1 MLRLVKLVKVWS
13 LVRRNEGFCRFL
25 DFADVFVEFV
35 LEFVYILY
43 IYVTDQSQEGWIW
56 PEILSSRSIKSAKK
70 KRTRLKS
77 SHLDR
82 KSLVNTEFIM

>member
-35 LEFVYILY
+35 LEFVVDFSKLY
-43 IYVTDQSQEGWIW
+43 VVYHVE
-56 PEILSSRSIKSAKK
+56 KVCFK
-70 KRTRLKS
+70 
-77 SHLDR
+77 
-82 KSLVNTEFIM
+82 LV